1 MELGGKGAVTA
12 HKALRTA
19 EKLRTDANLYSKK
32 ARTEKN
38 TVKRGRQSKH
48 EN

>member
-19 EKLRTDANLYSKK
+19 EKLRTMLPKRRIRRFFTHY
-32 ARTEKN
+32 TGN
-38 TVKRGRQSKH
+38 TQSF
-48 EN
+48 